1 MKPIHAAVLVV
12 VVLLLTVNFWYMF
25 YRSYSKAREGFA
37 DSGMS
42 SSGMSSGMSSGSSS
56 NQLANIANQLLGS
69 TSTLA
74 PETPPTDNEA
84 AQLYYKLLLY
94 IKSNY
99 GNGLK
104 LVYDLNRRI
113 YGSATKIP
121 DNFDPRTVLDNYV
134 NPLTGI

>member
-12 VVLLLTVNFWYMF
+12 VVLLLTINFWYMF

-42 SSGMSSGMSSGSSS
+42 GMSGSSS